1 MLTPFIAR
9 QMVRGPGTPTRMAGV
24 LDWIHMKP
32 ELEPPFAFAAEAA
45 EELPA
50 RLTPRR
56 PPAQARSRATVDVIV
71 EAAIQVLADQGYARL
86 TTTRVAKRAG
96 VSVGTLYQYFP
107 GKPAIMAAVESR
119 YLDAISRE
127 VIDAAQAAHGLP
139 LADAVEKI
147 VRAFVAV
154 KQRHADA
161 ARALRPFIAEE
172 AGDVLAR
179 AALRRVV
186 EALAVLLASVS
197 DAAIV
202 EPEQTAAIVAAAVE
216 GPVSFAMRDAPDWL
230 SRPSSAD
237 ELTAIALGYLRLRC
251 GPVVA

>member
-1 MLTPFIAR
+1 
-9 QMVRGPGTPTRMAGV
+9 
-24 LDWIHMKP
+24 MKR
-32 ELEPPFAFAAEAA
+32 ELEPPFAFAV

-56 PPAQARSRATVDVIV
+56 PPAQARSRVTVDVIL

-107 GKPAIMAAVESR
+107 GKAALMAAVESR

-127 VIDAAQAAHGLP
+127 VIEAAHDARGLP
-139 LADAVEKI
+139 LADAVGEI
-147 VRAFVAV
+147 VRAFLAV
-154 KQRHADA
+154 KLRHADA

-186 EALAVLLASVS
+186 EALAALLASVP
-197 DAAIV
+197 DAVIV

-216 GPVSFAMRDAPDWL
+216 GPVSFALRDSPEWL

-237 ELTAIALGYLRLRC
+237 ELTAIALGYLRIRC
-251 GPVVA
+251 APVIAT